1 MSSTVEQLSTTYA
14 IWPET
19 LKDILQELQKP
30 WHDPRDDLAPPVFAS
45 NVMDIHDLKIGDML
59 DGVVRNITDFWAF
72 VDIWLHN
79 DGLVHKSQLANH
91 YVTNPLDVVHLGQAV
106 KVRVLAIDLEKEKI
120 SLSMKT
126 GTTPLLPQKTAPSK
140 PVQAVTG
147 TPDDTDDIGSSG
159 GKIKFI

>member
-1 MSSTVEQLSTTYA
+1 MTVSLSHLSA
-14 IWPET
+14 IYNIGPET
-19 LKDILQELQKP
+19 LKDIFQELQKP

-45 NVMDIHDLKIGDML
+45 NVMDIQDLKIWDLL

-91 YVTNPLDVVHLGQAV
+91 FVTNPLDVVHLGQAV

-126 GTTPLLPQKTAPSK
+126 ETATPPPQKNIAPLPKKSVS
-140 PVQAVTG
+140 PVSE
-147 TPDDTDDIGSSG
+147 DTEEMPSTG